1 MKKIGGHRNSRGYS
15 LVEIALALAV
25 LGLLLGGSLIPFS
38 ARERDEREEETE
50 EAIQRAINA
59 VAAYAVRHQTAE
71 GYSVND
77 GARVQELPGGRPYLP
92 CPDTDSDGVENRI
105 GVNPPPYVIDISPTT
120 SGRGL
125 ADEFGDPG
133 DGGAFCDRSWGAL
146 PWATLGLPAAD
157 LWGNP
162 YSYRVDIAYSHG
174 LLGFGPETR
183 ADKFHPAL
191 RLTAGGGITV
201 PQVRQSSGSSGTNEL
216 PIVVC
221 RNLDCDGNGEIV
233 SGIIAESTVTIT
245 DGDVT
250 KIYDPNDTLDGL
262 AFVIVSHGPNG
273 AGFGALHITSS
284 VVEVPECSRLID
296 PFYHLEQ
303 LNALACVDP
312 GSGLGPGSG
321 SRSDNYINFV
331 DAPRGI
337 GSEGG
342 GNERFYDDIVGWMS
356 GESLIAEMG
365 RSGVLPVDNLPQF
378 VGP

>member
-71 GYSVND
+71 GYSVDD
-77 GARVQELPGGRPYLP
+77 GTRVQELPGGRPYLP

-191 RLTAGGGITV
+191 RLVTVSVGTV
-201 PQVRQSSGSSGTNEL
+201 PQARQSSGSSGTNEL

-221 RNLDCDGNGEIV
+221 RNLDCDGDGEIV
-233 SGIIAESTVTIT
+233 SGIIAETAVTIT
-245 DGDVT
+245 DGDVR
-250 KIYDPNDTLDGL
+250 KIYTPGETLDGL

-273 AGFGALHITSS
+273 AGFGALHITLSP
-284 VVEVPECSRLID
+284 VAVPMPTCDRPDRLNNN
-296 PFYHLEQ
+296 FRRLEQ
-303 LNALACVDP
+303 LNALACVNP
-312 GSGLGPGSG
+312 GTTPRG
-321 SRSDNYINFV
+321 DNYINFV

-378 VGP
+378 GP

>member
-1 MKKIGGHRNSRGYS
+1 MKMKKIGGHRNSRGYS

-92 CPDTDSDGVENRI
+92 CPDTDGDGVENRR
-105 GVNPPPYVIDISPTT
+105 GGLPPTNIIDIPD
-120 SGRGL
+120 L
-125 ADEFGDPG
+125 ANS
-133 DGGAFCDRSWGAL
+133 ASCNRNWGAL

-191 RLTAGGGITV
+191 RLVTVSVGTV
-201 PQVRQSSGSSGTNEL
+201 PQARQSSGSSGTNEL

-221 RNLDCDGNGEIV
+221 RNLDCDGDGEIV
-233 SGIIAESTVTIT
+233 SGIIAETAVTIT
-245 DGDVT
+245 DGDVR
-250 KIYDPNDTLDGL
+250 KIYTPGETLDGL

-273 AGFGALHITSS
+273 AGFGALHITLSP
-284 VVEVPECSRLID
+284 VTVPMPNCGRLNND
-296 PFYHLEQ
+296 FYRLEE

-312 GSGLGPGSG
+312 GIR
-321 SRSDNYINFV
+321 SRPATFINFV

-365 RSGVLPVDNLPQF
+365 RSGVLPVDNLSQF
-378 VGP
+378 GP

>member
-71 GYSVND
+71 GYSVDD

-92 CPDTDSDGVENRI
+92 CPDTDGDGVENRT
-105 GVNPPPYVIDISPTT
+105 GGLPPTNIIDIPD
-120 SGRGL
+120 L
-125 ADEFGDPG
+125 ADS
-133 DGGAFCDRSWGAL
+133 ASCNRSWGAL

-337 GSEGG
+337 GSED
-342 GNERFYDDIVGWMS
+342 ESYFFDDIVGWMS

>member
-1 MKKIGGHRNSRGYS
+1 MKRIGGHRNSCGYS

-92 CPDTDSDGVENRI
+92 CPDTDGDGVENRI
-105 GVNPPPYVIDISPTT
+105 GVDPPPHIVNISASPLDR
-120 SGRGL
+120 SL
-125 ADEFGDPG
+125 ADNRLG

-191 RLTAGGGITV
+191 RLVTDSSGITV
-201 PQVRQSSGSSGTNEL
+201 PQVRRSGAFGTEEL

-221 RNLDCDGNGEIV
+221 RNLDCDGDGEIV
-233 SGIIAESTVTIT
+233 SGIIAETAVTIT
-245 DGDVT
+245 DGDVR
-250 KIYDPNDTLDGL
+250 KIYTPGETLDGL

-337 GSEGG
+337 GSED
-342 GNERFYDDIVGWMS
+342 ESYFFDDIVGWMS

>member
-77 GARVQELPGGRPYLP
+77 GVRVQELPGGRPYLP
-92 CPDTDSDGVENRI
+92 CPDTDGDGVENRI
-105 GVNPPPYVIDISPTT
+105 GVDSPPHVINISSAT

-125 ADEFGDPG
+125 ADESSGLT

-191 RLTAGGGITV
+191 RLTVSSGITV
-201 PQVRQSSGSSGTNEL
+201 PQERQSSGVRGTNEL

-221 RNLDCDGNGEIV
+221 RNLNCDGNGEIV
-233 SGIIAESTVTIT
+233 SGIIAETAVTIT
-245 DGDVT
+245 DGDVR
-250 KIYDPNDTLDGL
+250 KIYAPGETLDGL

-273 AGFGALHITSS
+273 AGFGALHITLSP
-284 VVEVPECSRLID
+284 VTVAVLDCGRLD
-296 PFYHLEQ
+296 NDFRRLEE
-303 LNALACVDP
+303 LNALACVNP
-312 GSGLGPGSG
+312 GTTLRG
-321 SRSDNYINFV
+321 DNYINFV

-365 RSGVLPVDNLPQF
+365 RSGVLPVDNLSQF
-378 VGP
+378 GP

>member
-77 GARVQELPGGRPYLP
+77 GVRVQELPGGRPYLP
-92 CPDTDSDGVENRI
+92 CPDTDGDGVENRI
-105 GVNPPPYVIDISPTT
+105 GVAPPPHIVNISASPLDR
-120 SGRGL
+120 SL
-125 ADEFGDPG
+125 ADNRLG

-191 RLTAGGGITV
+191 RLTVGGGITV
-201 PQVRQSSGSSGTNEL
+201 PQVRRSGAFGTREL

-221 RNLDCDGNGEIV
+221 RNLDCDGDGEIV
-233 SGIIAESTVTIT
+233 SGIIAETAVTIT
-245 DGDVT
+245 DGDVR
-250 KIYDPNDTLDGL
+250 KIYAPGETLDGL

-273 AGFGALHITSS
+273 AGFGALHITLSP
-284 VVEVPECSRLID
+284 VRVLDCPRLRN
-296 PFYHLEQ
+296 PFRSLEQ

-337 GSEGG
+337 GAESGG
-342 GNERFYDDIVGWMS
+342 DERFYDDIVGWMS